1 VLGRW
6 GFGFRIGVASWQ
18 HTTTSHP
25 TPATTQHP
33 QTNSCPS
40 ANYKRPLEMRRRVNK
55 CGCQLTVGVI
65 ISTTCQCRC
74 SSKWFLQQRLLQ
86 VPMFVWYIMVY
97 GIVPPPPKSVDK
109 TPTHSRRL
117 TSAIGFARHY
127 VHECT
132 HNIYPSDPFRV
143 MYMGACLFL

>member
-1 VLGRW
+1 MWMPTDSRGNNFNDMSMPMLIKV
-6 GFGFRIGVASWQ
+6 ISAAASASG
-18 HTTTSHP
+18 SHV
-25 TPATTQHP
+25 
-33 QTNSCPS
+33 
-40 ANYKRPLEMRRRVNK
+40 RM
-55 CGCQLTVGVI
+55 
-65 ISTTCQCRC
+65 
-74 SSKWFLQQRLLQ
+74 
-86 VPMFVWYIMVY
+86 VWCMVY